1 MARHDL
7 VYAVRVLSRRPAFAL
22 LAILTVALGVGAT
35 TAIFSVVHSIVISQL
50 PYPEA
55 ERLVV
60 VGVSGEQPGDLEG
73 ASLPDYLDWRESGLF
88 DAIGAYDEE
97 EVDVTGRDRPFRV
110 AAAEVS
116 RGYFELFEA
125 RAVAGRRFTD
135 AEFERGRNR
144 VILLSRGLWE
154 RQFGADVAAIGT
166 TLRLGGE
173 PHEIVGVVDA
183 AHVWP
188 SRAELWMPLAF
199 GDPPPQWMLDRD
211 STFLNVL
218 ARLRSDVAIAQ
229 ARAQLDVMARR
240 VADQMPADVRGYDV
254 EVLPLRAVVVGPQVR
269 LALGVL
275 FGAVLFVLLSAC
287 MNVVNLLL
295 ARAIER
301 ERELAVRTAMG
312 ASRWALL
319 KTSLI
324 ESAVLAVAGGGL
336 GLLVGYWG
344 VQVLVGLAPPD
355 LPRLEEV
362 TLSAPVV
369 VLAVALVGLTA
380 LVFGLVP
387 AARIFSD
394 RLTLAVRESSGN
406 VGEGTGARR
415 VRRGLVIAEV
425 ALSLVLLVG
434 AGLLIRSFASLA
446 GADPGIPVDN
456 LLTVEIELPDSR
468 YPEKSHANAFYDQL
482 RERLE
487 RLPGVRQAAAMSALP
502 LGGGGIYM
510 ERAVI
515 EEHGLPPPA
524 GPDYSTGWVFVTP
537 GYFQTLGIPI
547 EQGRPFEVT
556 DDESAPPVV
565 VINRA
570 LARQVFGER
579 NPIGLG
585 LRAWEEDDEPAEVIG
600 IVGDVRQRGLD
611 VPFEPVVYA
620 PQRQVGWTP
629 LRAFA
634 VRTTEEPPG
643 LIESVRAELYALDPE
658 LPAGRIRTADAIVS
672 ALVARDRFNAQLLA
686 VFAVVALALS
696 AVGIYGTTSYY
707 VAHRTRE
714 IGLRLALGA
723 NPRRVLREVVWQ
735 GVALSVAGIVVGV
748 AAAVALARTVAS
760 LLFGIGAAD
769 PATYVAVSVLLA
781 GVAAAASLAPARRA
795 SRVDPLTALRAE

>member
-88 DAIGAYDEE
+88 DAVGAYDEE

-116 RGYFELFEA
+116 RGYFDLFEA
-125 RAVAGRRFTD
+125 RAVAGRLFTD

-144 VILLSRGLWE
+144 VILLSRGLWDQ
-154 RQFGADVAAIGT
+154 RFGADVTAIGT

-183 AHVWP
+183 ADVWP

-229 ARAQLDVMARR
+229 AHAQLDVMARR
-240 VADQMPADVRGYDV
+240 VADQMPADFGGYDV

-301 ERELAVRTAMG
+301 EREFAVRTAMG

-319 KTSLI
+319 KNSLI

-362 TLSAPVV
+362 TLNAPVV
-369 VLAVALVGLTA
+369 VLAVALVALTA

-387 AARIFSD
+387 AARIFSG

-456 LLTVEIELPDSR
+456 LLTVEVELPDSR
-468 YPEKSHANAFYDQL
+468 YPEKSHANAFYDEL

-487 RLPGVRQAAAMSALP
+487 RLPGVRHAAAMSALP

-537 GYFQTLGIPI
+537 GYFQTLGIPL
-547 EQGRPFEVT
+547 ERGRAFEVT

-585 LRAWEEDDEPAEVIG
+585 LRAWAEDDEPAEVIG

-658 LPAGRIRTADAIVS
+658 LPVGRVRTADAIVS
-672 ALVARDRFNAQLLA
+672 ELVARDRFNAQLLA
-686 VFAVVALALS
+686 VFALVALALS

-723 NPRRVLREVVWQ
+723 NPRRVLGEVVWQ

-781 GVAAAASLAPARRA
+781 GVAAAASFAPARRA
-795 SRVDPLTALRAE
+795 SRVDPLIALRAE